1 MPQRAS
7 LKSIA
12 RGLVPPT
19 KHDPE
24 NEVFALIG
32 IIIDTR
38 RSLTEV
44 RKNSGAVEE
53 EKINFYKDVRLKG
66 RRRGPERHQDHLV
79 RSLINDDSV
88 AVTRL
93 ESIESV
99 APRLLRFSDLRFV
112 CRMFLVESRWSSI
125 ESHQFRIRP

>member
-1 MPQRAS
+1 MVMPQRAS

-12 RGLVPPT
+12 RGLVPAT

-24 NEVFALIG
+24 NEVFALID

-53 EKINFYKDVRLKG
+53 EKINFYKDV
-66 RRRGPERHQDHLV
+66 
-79 RSLINDDSV
+79 
-88 AVTRL
+88 
-93 ESIESV
+93 
-99 APRLLRFSDLRFV
+99 
-112 CRMFLVESRWSSI
+112 
-125 ESHQFRIRP
+125 